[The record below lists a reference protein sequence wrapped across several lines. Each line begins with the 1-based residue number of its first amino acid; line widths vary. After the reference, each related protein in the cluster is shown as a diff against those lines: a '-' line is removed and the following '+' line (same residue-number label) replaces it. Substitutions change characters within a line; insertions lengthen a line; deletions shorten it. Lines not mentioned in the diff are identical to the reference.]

1 MGALVVGLL
10 IGACQTTSDGSPI
23 VPTVPTVAGPTS
35 QQEQLSLR
43 AMVLRDSCVAPGDM
57 ISPGPAVIVSDALGR
72 PRANV
77 PVSFTVTRGGGT
89 LSTAET
95 VSDSNGVARAGT
107 WRMGTTADLNLVTA
121 ALQNGT
127 SLTIGIQTALAARV
141 IAIFQLLTVGGQPL
155 PQTYSG
161 GGSSWTITGGHYY
174 LGDNGTYAFGYE
186 FGPTEAPATICSNAR
201 YVSGSVA
208 IDFFLADGSYPQSQ
222 FYAQRN
228 GHFARGA
235 LDGSTMSVKYE
246 DFIDFEDEVYEL
258 VAGAPAPALSGAR

>member
-1 MGALVVGLL
+1 MAALVVGLL
-10 IGACQTTSDGSPI
+10 IGACQTTSDESPI
-23 VPTVPTVAGPTS
+23 VPTVPAVAAPTP
-35 QQEQLSLR
+35 QQDQLSLK
-43 AMVLRDSCVAPGDM
+43 AVVLRDSCVAPGDM
-57 ISPGPAVIVSDALGR
+57 ISPGPAVIVLDALGR

-121 ALQNGT
+121 ALHNGT

-155 PQTYSG
+155 PAYSG
-161 GGSSWTITGGHYY
+161 GWTVTGGHYY

-208 IDFFLADGSYPQSQ
+208 IDFYLADGSYPQSQ

-235 LDGSTMSVKYE
+235 LDGTTMSVKYE

-258 VAGAPAPALSGAR
+258 VAGAPPPALSGAQ